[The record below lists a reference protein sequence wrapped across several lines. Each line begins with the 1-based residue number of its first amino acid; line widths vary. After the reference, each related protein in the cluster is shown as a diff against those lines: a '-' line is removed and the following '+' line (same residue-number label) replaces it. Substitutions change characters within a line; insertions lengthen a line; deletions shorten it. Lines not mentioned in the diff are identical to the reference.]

1 MATMN
6 KLFLWINQSNGD
18 TLSAIPL
25 VFKLKEKYPDTEIVF
40 GCFSQQSYLVE
51 HLPINEIVAVNTPDH
66 NRIDFSPFC
75 PQGFTPICLWLG
87 QYTDTYAHNWENTI
101 LVFNR
106 KCEENNIDIRLEVD
120 EYPEI
125 FLPKFDVDVVEN
137 AVWIENGWSRSGHN
151 FTNFD
156 IDKISTTFP
165 KLNFYTT
172 GPTNSSRPNVFDMS
186 DKNLIYHANI
196 NKKCKYII
204 GKGSGPFFTSF
215 SNENVGKHKIVVG
228 YNKNYAKFWDTS
240 DPKMIYLD
248 TEIDLI
254 KFIEILEKDNMKVDE
269 EIELATKDAGN
280 MAYHDVNIKN
290 KYAPICAEIV
300 NKHIPKIEK
309 NHTDEDEAF
318 LKENGYLVIKNF
330 LSRDEVEQIKGITAN
345 LPGYNA
351 HVPVHSDKV
360 LRVYDSNYP
369 YNVLSYSPE
378 HFYKNSLIVN
388 KMRDP
393 KIISLAQSYFDCFP
407 TIYSL
412 NCWWHKYTNQV
423 YGTQQNHRDYDDF
436 RFLAFFIYL
445 SDIDASNGPHVFY
458 PKTQNGEVSDEK
470 KMILGRAGTAV
481 LADTY
486 AIHRGQPLLRGERLL
501 LWWRYGIHL
510 NKMHYGDGNNLF
522 RVDREEIFSSIED
535 NLHND
540 YLFRALVK

>member
-1 MATMN
+1 MN

-18 TLSAIPL
+18 ILSSIPL
-25 VFKLKEKYPDTEIVF
+25 VEKIKEKYPETSIIF
-40 GCFSQQSYLVE
+40 GCFAQQSYLIE
-51 HLPINEIVAVNTPDH
+51 HLPVTVLKVDTPDN

-75 PQGFTPICLWLG
+75 PSGYTSICLWLG
-87 QYTDTYAHNWENTI
+87 QYRDTYAHNWENTI

-106 KCEENNIDIRLEVD
+106 QCKEKSIDMSLEID
-120 EYPEI
+120 EYPEVK
-125 FLPKFDVDVVEN
+125 LPNIEVDVVEN

-151 FTNFD
+151 FTNFN
-156 IDKISTTFP
+156 IDKLAANFT

-172 GPTNSSRPNVFDMS
+172 APTNSSRSNVYDMS

-196 NKKCKYII
+196 SKKCKYII

-215 SNENVGKHKIVVG
+215 TKENNNKYKIVVG
-228 YNKNYAKFWDTS
+228 YNENYAKFWNVD
-240 DPKMIYLD
+240 DPKMVYLKNEND
-248 TEIDLI
+248 LIDLLR
-254 KFIEILEKDNMKVDE
+254 ILEKNNMSIDE
-269 EIELATKDAGN
+269 EIELAVCNAGSLP
-280 MAYHDVNIKN
+280 YHEVATRN
-290 KYAPICAEIV
+290 KYAPICADIV
-300 NKHIPKIEK
+300 NKHIPQIEK
-309 NHTDEDEAF
+309 NHSDEDEAF

-330 LSRDEVEQIKGITAN
+330 LSRDEVNQIKAITEN

-378 HFYKNSLIVN
+378 NFYKDSLVTS

-393 KIISLAQSYFDCFP
+393 KILSLVQSYFGCFP

-436 RFLAFFIYL
+436 KFLAFFIYL

-458 PKTQNGEVSDEK
+458 PKTQNGEHSEEK

-501 LWWRYGIHL
+501 LWWRYGLHV

-522 RVDREEIFSSIED
+522 RVDKQDVFSTMES
-535 NLHND
+535 NMHNE